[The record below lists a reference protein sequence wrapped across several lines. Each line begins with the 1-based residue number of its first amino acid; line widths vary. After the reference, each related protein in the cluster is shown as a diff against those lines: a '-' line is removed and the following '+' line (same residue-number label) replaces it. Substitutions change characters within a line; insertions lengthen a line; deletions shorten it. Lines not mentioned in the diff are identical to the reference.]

1 MARVRV
7 DPEAVQGAVAD
18 YFRPGGSA
26 EPLSPNRD
34 YAGHQHFNLSQGLD
48 FAQNTIY
55 PMAGK
60 VGKLLAGVGNN
71 IGNAVS
77 DAQGAE
83 QAQRAGPDL
92 TALRAKAADA
102 IRQRY
107 AADRQ
112 TAPTETGWRAGES
125 DPRMAQAQQQ
135 SPMSTFN
142 AAGHAGLKR
151 GQELQDAGE
160 WQKKYG
166 KPYAGP
172 PEPMPLAQ
180 PMSDHQANYARN
192 MGPVS
197 PEERDRRLRAEA
209 NSRSIVQIPHLET
222 GPHTEPMHPDVQAV
236 HDRMFDPNRPHIADD
251 DLKRYTELRKEL
263 QKATNAGKSRA
274 ELDRILHEL
283 DVQRERITSGPAAQP
298 SAPAQ
303 GADRSRAELVS
314 PPTLQSPNGT
324 PDAAATAAYRA
335 QPQVAMVKTPKGEMP
350 ATRIDQNR
358 VMLHDPSTG
367 EFVIVTRN
375 PDGSKRTQLLTGA
388 QADQLLSADERSQYR
403 NDQPAQAPASP
414 VASPVAPVA
423 APTQPTAQPDA
434 GLSQRKAEIE
444 QQIDALY
451 RQKGRMSPEQ
461 MSQFNDLRE
470 ELDALTQE
478 PTAATQAPQP
488 AAPVNAAPEP
498 AAQPTSQ
505 PAAPVV
511 APVAEPAAKT
521 EAPAEEAPATD
532 LNARLM
538 QLAAKARAGT
548 MTAEDHRE
556 SQLLMQHYNAMHP
569 EPEIAAPP
577 QRMNQE
583 QMILAAAA
591 ADTPEKKAALAK
603 QIGNAGVY
611 SDDLFDLLTGSHDA
625 RSKFAQHLVAAMPH
639 AQPHQAQ
646 TPEQAAHLRAQ
657 AAQSQA
663 MADYYKNAKTP
674 DVAADN
680 TRAAAAD
687 AEKVRA
693 NKAREKLAE
702 AKRIDAAAKAKAADD
717 IARSKLDQNILK
729 LDENA
734 RQFNANPNKH
744 HLARG
749 VNITVGDNVKALKLA
764 DDSAEDALRNVEAT
778 KKPAREV
785 VLKNG
790 GVGTLSSDE
799 FNDRFPGADAAG
811 DAPALVVPA
820 NASGRVRDD
829 AKKAHDAEMKAWREE
844 RAKAEKARVEALR
857 DRGDYLHAKAM
868 LDDPLLKEAE
878 DKALGLKEQIRE
890 RAMGMTK
897 RKKK

>member
-48 FAQNTIY
+48 FAQNTVY

-107 AADRQ
+107 AADKQ
-112 TAPTETGWRAGES
+112 GAQTETGWRAGES

-142 AAGHAGLKR
+142 AAGHAGLQR

-180 PMSDHQANYARN
+180 P
-192 MGPVS
+192 
-197 PEERDRRLRAEA
+197 
-209 NSRSIVQIPHLET
+209 VQSTMP
-222 GPHTEPMHPDVQAV
+222 PDVQAV

-303 GADRSRAELVS
+303 GTDRSRAELVT

-375 PDGSKRTQLLTGA
+375 PDGSKHTQLLTGA

-414 VASPVAPVA
+414 VAAPVAPVS
-423 APTQPTAQPDA
+423 APAQPTAQPDA

-461 MSQFNDLRE
+461 MAQFNDLRE
-470 ELDALTQE
+470 ELDALNQE
-478 PTAATQAPQP
+478 PTAATQAPQT
-488 AAPVNAAPEP
+488 AASVNASPET
-498 AAQPTSQ
+498 AAQPTAQ

-511 APVAEPAAKT
+511 TPVAEPAAKT

-548 MTAEDHRE
+548 MTADDHRE

-569 EPEIAAPP
+569 DPAIAAPP

-611 SDDLFDLLTGSHDA
+611 SDDLFDLVTGSHDA
-625 RSKFAQHLVAAMPH
+625 RSKFAQHLAATMPH

-687 AEKVRA
+687 AEKARA
-693 NKAREKLAE
+693 NRAREKLAE
-702 AKRIDAAAKAKAADD
+702 ARRVDAAAKAKAADD
-717 IARSKLDQNILK
+717 VARTKLDQNILK

-790 GVGTLSSDE
+790 GVGTLSNDE

-820 NASGRVRDD
+820 NASGRVRDE

-844 RAKAEKARVEALR
+844 RAKAEKSRTEALR

-868 LDDPLLKEAE
+868 LNDPLLKEAE
-878 DKALGLKEQIRE
+878 DKALELKKQIRE
-890 RAMGMTK
+890 RAMAMTK
-897 RKKK
+897 GKK

>member
-160 WQKKYG
+160 WQKQYG
-166 KPYAGP
+166 KPSAGP

-180 PMSDHQANYARN
+180 P
-192 MGPVS
+192 
-197 PEERDRRLRAEA
+197 
-209 NSRSIVQIPHLET
+209 VQPT
-222 GPHTEPMHPDVQAV
+222 MHPDVQAV

-303 GADRSRAELVS
+303 GADRSRAELVT
-314 PPTLQSPNGT
+314 PPTSQTPNGT

-403 NDQPAQAPASP
+403 NDQSAQVPAAP
-414 VASPVAPVA
+414 VAAPVAPVA

-461 MSQFNDLRE
+461 MAQFNDLRE
-470 ELDALTQE
+470 ELDALNQE

-498 AAQPTSQ
+498 AAQPAAQ

-511 APVAEPAAKT
+511 APVAEPTAKT

-569 EPEIAAPP
+569 EPAIAAPP

-680 TRAAAAD
+680 LREEKKRTDRIAAEDAKLKQRGIEATGKQTVAQGRLDEQKVKDTADRIYKEAKVSISKDVEALKKRLGFYDPRLHKANTTTINLGRDSVAAGRELVDAAD
-687 AEKVRA
+687 KVLHQYA
-693 NKAREKLAE
+693 KTIADLKQKATELEATEPVKPKKLLSE
-702 AKRIDAAAKAKAADD
+702 MTQKERDELTGGEIDAAARIESKYNDETKTYRDKQAQKSAVNNVIKALESEGENPESD
-717 IARSKLDQNILK
+717 IGQAIDARKFGIKSIK
-729 LDENA
+729 
-734 RQFNANPNKH
+734 
-744 HLARG
+744 RG
-749 VNITVGDNVKALKLA
+749 VPP
-764 DDSAEDALRNVEAT
+764 E
-778 KKPAREV
+778 KK
-785 VLKNG
+785 
-790 GVGTLSSDE
+790 
-799 FNDRFPGADAAG
+799 
-811 DAPALVVPA
+811 
-820 NASGRVRDD
+820 
-829 AKKAHDAEMKAWREE
+829 
-844 RAKAEKARVEALR
+844 
-857 DRGDYLHAKAM
+857 
-868 LDDPLLKEAE
+868 
-878 DKALGLKEQIRE
+878 
-890 RAMGMTK
+890 
-897 RKKK
+897 